1 MANFFGKGKTQ
12 TTPVRPTIKAAGTPC
27 EASTSTLVQPDYKR
41 VFHPFAL
48 KKDAEL
54 APVNWFRGPQF
65 YRLREHQ
72 LDGKNII
79 VIDDDEQQKDEDVF
93 MVPSESAAD
102 LSHVPTAERL
112 HNTLTDLIPSRNNR
126 PLPKRSSSGLK
137 TTPPVAVRTILAEL
151 NEAEVAGDDQA
162 VRSLLNL
169 LQDRKAIPAKVLI
182 FKDDARPGYYGT
194 WTRSSREVGPR
205 TPFAKDVVAM
215 DYTYDS
221 GEEWEEESGD
231 ADDVVENQEEEDGD
245 DEEVDSDLDSWLVD
259 DDEVEEP
266 GTPIED
272 RSGSPGFPYNLP
284 VPPPPKRKAADS
296 DPAKTSKKRK
306 VVIPLVAFTKGPC
319 WESTVG
325 SCPYE
330 PFKPYRIELLNDT
343 PLSIDPF
350 SFVST
355 EVDES
360 HLSAP
365 VASGSKAASDVTF
378 VVPALPSRLTN
389 SGGQIVAP
397 KGDPS
402 APLPKKTQVI
412 VPKTAFPE
420 AHLPVLISKIQTL
433 ETGTISA
440 IVEAVFHELKAHKV
454 KKNSIEAKV
463 KEIAEKA
470 KDSDKGKIWVLK
482 PGVSI
487 PNVQ

>member
-1 MANFFGKGKTQ
+1 M
-12 TTPVRPTIKAAGTPC
+12 R
-27 EASTSTLVQPDYKR
+27 
-41 VFHPFAL
+41 
-48 KKDAEL
+48 
-54 APVNWFRGPQF
+54 
-65 YRLREHQ
+65 
-72 LDGKNII
+72 
-79 VIDDDEQQKDEDVF
+79 
-93 MVPSESAAD
+93 
-102 LSHVPTAERL
+102 
-112 HNTLTDLIPSRNNR
+112 NTLTDLIPSRNNR
-126 PLPKRSSSGLK
+126 ALPKRSSSGLK
-137 TTPPVAVRTILAEL
+137 TTPPVTVRTILAEL

-245 DEEVDSDLDSWLVD
+245 DEEADSDLDSWLVD

-330 PFKPYRIELLNDT
+330 PFKPYRIELLNGESKLMNDPHTLFTDWPLIGFMMLDT

-355 EVDES
+355 EVDGS

-402 APLPKKTQVI
+402 APLAKKTQVI
-412 VPKTAFPE
+412 VPKTVFPE

-482 PGVSI
+482 PGVS
-487 PNVQ
+487 VGVASYACVV